1 MHSLIIPAE
10 GGLFDQITGLP
21 VHPLVVHFAVVLLP
35 LASLAL
41 ILLVLVPRLRT
52 HFAGLTTF
60 VLVIGAAATW
70 VAEESG
76 EELAA
81 RIGEP
86 AQHAWFAGFLVPVA
100 AATAVLAVVWY
111 LVQRGGRR
119 SGLVT
124 GTGVVT
130 SIAALASVGLT
141 ALVGHSGAVAVWE
154 GQTTPATA
162 SAGASASASATASAT
177 ASAAATPTTST
188 TTAAGTFTLAQIA
201 THATAADCWVAVD
214 GNAYDLTDWIP
225 THPGGPAVLTAL
237 CGTDATTAF
246 ARQHGTQSEPN
257 AKLAS
262 YLLGKLA

>member
-1 MHSLIIPAE
+1 MHALIIPAE

-60 VLVIGAAATW
+60 VLAIGAASTW

-162 SAGASASASATASAT
+162 SASASASASATASAT
-177 ASAAATPTTST
+177 TSAAATPTTST
-188 TTAAGTFTLAQIA
+188 TPAGTFTLAEIA
-201 THATAADCWVAVD
+201 THATAADCWVAVE
-214 GNAYDLTDWIP
+214 GSAYDLTDWIP

-246 ARQHGTQSEPN
+246 ARQHGAQSEPN
-257 AKLAS
+257 AKLDS